1 MFMNKRLIV
10 IFACIAVFVLT
21 LVVGAVVFTVNDVDI
36 LLQSEKNVQF
46 NKAAILE
53 TSGIKKGQS
62 VFTID
67 SAKASAKI
75 EKQFP
80 ELIVVGIERE
90 FPNKVR
96 IRLGARTAIL
106 KIKIANSDKYA
117 VLDYTIVE
125 NENKTDQYKIIDV
138 VDTESEVYN
147 DSKVILISGY
157 EFSGNEDCVGDFIN
171 FAHDQV
177 DSLKDLKD
185 ILNSLN
191 SYGVVNERVPAT
203 FEKIDIIDNTI
214 RLKTVLGITM
224 VIRTDTNIG
233 VKTQCEAIYNTFYG
247 MSGEDRE
254 LANYLYMNNNGDISN
269 SSKLDFN
276 I

>member
-1 MFMNKRLIV
+1 M
-10 IFACIAVFVLT
+10 
-21 LVVGAVVFTVNDVDI
+21 
-36 LLQSEKNVQF
+36 
-46 NKAAILE
+46 
-53 TSGIKKGQS
+53 
-62 VFTID
+62 
-67 SAKASAKI
+67 
-75 EKQFP
+75 
-80 ELIVVGIERE
+80 
-90 FPNKVR
+90 
-96 IRLGARTAIL
+96 
-106 KIKIANSDKYA
+106 
-117 VLDYTIVE
+117 
-125 NENKTDQYKIIDV
+125 
-138 VDTESEVYN
+138 
-147 DSKVILISGY
+147 
-157 EFSGNEDCVGDFIN
+157 GDFIN